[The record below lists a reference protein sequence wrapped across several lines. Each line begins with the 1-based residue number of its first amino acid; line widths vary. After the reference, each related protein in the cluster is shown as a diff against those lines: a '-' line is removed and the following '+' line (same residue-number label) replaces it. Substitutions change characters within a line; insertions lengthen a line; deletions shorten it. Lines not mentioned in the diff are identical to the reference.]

1 MKVQVFQGD
10 IAQVPVDALI
20 AAINS
25 GGMWFGGID
34 GVIRRC
40 AGPQFHN
47 QAADAL
53 DFDRNT
59 KVVVAPWRY
68 RHEGQFQNVVFA
80 IDDVNEPLE
89 DVVRRGLDAAALAG
103 FKTVSMPAIRLGVMK
118 DLGGT
123 QAEKVRDIVNAIREH
138 EKAMENPLREITI
151 VIYDDSALAQ
161 DFIRAL
167 A

>member
-20 AAINS
+20 TAINS
-25 GGMWFGGID
+25 SGMWFGGID
-34 GVIRRC
+34 GVIQRC
-40 AGPQFHN
+40 AGLQFHN
-47 QAADAL
+47 QAADTL
-53 DFDRNT
+53 VFDPT
-59 KVVVAPWRY
+59 AKVVVAPWKHH
-68 RHEGQFQNVVFA
+68 HEGQFQNVVFT

-89 DVVRRGLDAAALAG
+89 DVVRRGLDAAAREG
-103 FKTVSMPAIRLGVMK
+103 FRAVSMPAIRLGVMK

-138 EKAMENPLREITI
+138 EKALENPLHEITI
-151 VIYDDSALAQ
+151 VIYNDAALAQ
-161 DFIRAL
+161 DFTREL